1 MEEGRRESINIKVC
15 DMKRILGIILFL
27 FSFCLSS
34 LGVEITEV
42 TDLSKI
48 HKKAAEAKQFV
59 AQKGMNQDWCILI
72 DFSYNLFTKRMFI
85 YDLKNGKII
94 ETALVSHGVG
104 GGSDADNVV
113 FSNVEGSGCSSE
125 GKYRLGIRS
134 YSKFGVHYH
143 YKMHG
148 LESTNSNAYKRYI
161 VLHSYEYAYCDN
173 PTTASLGC
181 PVICDDMMIYLDKKI
196 KASSNKSLLLWIFK

>member
-1 MEEGRRESINIKVC
+1 
-15 DMKRILGIILFL
+15 MKRILGIILFL

-48 HKKAAEAKQFV
+48 HKKAAEAKKFV

-94 ETALVSHGVG
+94 ETALNLNVHVEIGMFPWVSGM
-104 GGSDADNVV
+104 
-113 FSNVEGSGCSSE
+113 
-125 GKYRLGIRS
+125 GIS
-134 YSKFGVHYH
+134 LCELF
-143 YKMHG
+143 
-148 LESTNSNAYKRYI
+148 LE
-161 VLHSYEYAYCDN
+161 
-173 PTTASLGC
+173 
-181 PVICDDMMIYLDKKI
+181 YLPD
-196 KASSNKSLLLWIFK
+196 F